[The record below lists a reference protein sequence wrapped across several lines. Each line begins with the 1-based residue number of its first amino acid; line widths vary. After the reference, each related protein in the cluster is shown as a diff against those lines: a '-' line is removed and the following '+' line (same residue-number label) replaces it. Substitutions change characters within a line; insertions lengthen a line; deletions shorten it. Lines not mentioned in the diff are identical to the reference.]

1 MISVIV
7 PVYNC
12 GEYVERCITSI
23 TSQTYTDLEI
33 ICVNDGSTDN
43 SGEILDNLSKNDSRI
58 KVIHQKNA
66 GVSTARNVG
75 IDNAKGD
82 FLTFVDSDDAIESDM
97 YEILMSYFDD
107 ENIDIVHC
115 GYKRVHSDGTF
126 KEVNGTKRCVCQNK
140 YEASECLLL
149 GKMFVGSL
157 CNKVYR
163 ASLFNGVR
171 LDKLLKINE
180 DILMNAEL
188 FIKSNKIV
196 FIDIGKYLMYEREGS
211 ATSGTNQLKS
221 LTDCESAADKM
232 VSLFENTP
240 VEIFAKERL
249 LNCRLSLYRW
259 YVMNDLQLLKK
270 ERGNLETK
278 IDSMLNSGVD
288 ISSKQKI
295 NYKIMRFFP
304 SVYGF
309 LYKFYNKIRVPNW
322 DVSSED

>member
-66 GVSTARNVG
+66 GVSKARNVG
-75 IDNAKGD
+75 IDNSKGD
-82 FLTFVDSDDAIESDM
+82 FLTFLDSDDAIESDM
-97 YEILMSYFDD
+97 YDFLMKYFDD
-107 ENIDIVHC
+107 EKVDIVHC
-115 GYKRVHSDGTF
+115 GYKRIHPDGTF
-126 KEVNGTKRCVCQNK
+126 KEVNGTKRYVCQNK
-140 YEASECLLL
+140 YKASECLLS
-149 GKMFVGSL
+149 GKLFVGSL
-157 CNKVYR
+157 CNKIYR
-163 ASLFNGVR
+163 ASLFKGIR
-171 LDKLLKINE
+171 LDESLKINE
-180 DILMNAEL
+180 DILFNAEL
-188 FIKSNKIV
+188 FVRANEIV
-196 FIDIGKYLMYEREGS
+196 FIDVGKYLMYEREGS
-211 ATSGTNQLKS
+211 ATSSTNQFKS
-221 LTDCESAADKM
+221 LTDCESAAFKM

-278 IDSMLNSGVD
+278 IDSMLNSGVN

-295 NYKIMRFFP
+295 NYKMMRFFP